1 MANLETFPSISVRLF
16 PNRWFAFRI
25 RLPWGCSSVGRA
37 SGSQSEGRQFDP
49 DHLHQIN
56 LKKTMKKI
64 LLAVCLSL
72 LVSACSTTSTIKV
85 PSGSKLYIN
94 GNPEP
99 VAIKDNGEV
108 TTRPF
113 FWTAIAGIPYR
124 LEQNEKVISQ
134 GKLRAK
140 FRPVSIFWPPYGA
153 IYWPV
158 GFALAEYDLSNAA
171 QNREVPEPIKPSVG
185 AAQTK

>member
-1 MANLETFPSISVRLF
+1 
-16 PNRWFAFRI
+16 
-25 RLPWGCSSVGRA
+25 
-37 SGSQSEGRQFDP
+37 
-49 DHLHQIN
+49 
-56 LKKTMKKI
+56 MKKI
-64 LLAVCLSL
+64 FVAICLTL

-94 GNPEP
+94 GNKEP

-124 LEQNEKVISQ
+124 LEQDEKVINQ
-134 GKLRAK
+134 GRLRAR

-158 GFALAEYDLSNAA
+158 GFAESEYDLT
-171 QNREVPEPIKPSVG
+171 KP
-185 AAQTK
+185 AQTPPVQEPAKPTLGAEQSK

>member
-1 MANLETFPSISVRLF
+1 
-16 PNRWFAFRI
+16 
-25 RLPWGCSSVGRA
+25 
-37 SGSQSEGRQFDP
+37 
-49 DHLHQIN
+49 
-56 LKKTMKKI
+56 MKKI
-64 LLAVCLSL
+64 FLAVCLSL

-113 FWTAIAGIPYR
+113 FWTAIAGIPFR
-124 LEQNEKVISQ
+124 LEQDDKVINK

-158 GFALAEYDLSNAA
+158 GFALAEYDLTKST
-171 QNREVPEPIKPSVG
+171 QPEPVKTAVSTEQ
-185 AAQTK
+185 AK

>member
-1 MANLETFPSISVRLF
+1 MN
-16 PNRWFAFRI
+16 N
-25 RLPWGCSSVGRA
+25 
-37 SGSQSEGRQFDP
+37 
-49 DHLHQIN
+49 
-56 LKKTMKKI
+56 I
-64 LLAVCLSL
+64 LLAVCLSV

-85 PSGSKLYIN
+85 PGDSKLYIN

-124 LEQNEKVISQ
+124 LEQNEKVIKQ

-158 GFALAEYDLSNAA
+158 GFAQPEYDLTNAT
-171 QNREVPEPIKPSVG
+171 QDREVQEPAKPVVG
-185 AAQTK
+185 AAHAK

>member
-1 MANLETFPSISVRLF
+1 
-16 PNRWFAFRI
+16 
-25 RLPWGCSSVGRA
+25 
-37 SGSQSEGRQFDP
+37 
-49 DHLHQIN
+49 
-56 LKKTMKKI
+56 MKKI
-64 LLAVCLSL
+64 LLAVCLSV
-72 LVSACSTTSTIKV
+72 LVSACTTTSNIKV
-85 PSGSKLYIN
+85 PSGSKLYIYSD
-94 GNPEP
+94 PEP

-124 LEQNEKVISQ
+124 LEQNDKVIKQ

-158 GFALAEYDLSNAA
+158 GFALPEYDLTNSAQEPGVTESTKPVVEAA
-171 QNREVPEPIKPSVG
+171 QAP
-185 AAQTK
+185 TK